1 MATQTAV
8 FAGGCFWCTEAA
20 FQPLRGVQRV
30 QPGYAGGQQPHP
42 TYEQVCT
49 GRTGHAEVVQI
60 DYDPDQISYQDL
72 LSVFFTVHDPTTL
85 NRQGNDIG
93 TQYRSAIFYAD
104 EAQRQVAEAF
114 IAELN
119 PDFEDRIVTEL
130 APLDIFY
137 VAEEY
142 HHDYFKKNPG
152 SGYCQAVIPPKLA
165 KLRKQYA
172 GLLRKD

>member
-49 GRTGHAEVVQI
+49 GRTGHAEVVQV
-60 DYDPDQISYQDL
+60 DYDPEQISYHDL
-72 LSVFFTVHDPTTL
+72 LNVFFTVHDPTTL

-93 TQYRSAIFYAD
+93 TQYRSAIFYLD
-104 EAQRQVAEAF
+104 QAQKAEAEGF
-114 IAELN
+114 ITELNAELGGG
-119 PDFEDRIVTEL
+119 IVTEL
-130 APLDIFY
+130 TPLDIFY

-172 GLLRKD
+172 ELLAR